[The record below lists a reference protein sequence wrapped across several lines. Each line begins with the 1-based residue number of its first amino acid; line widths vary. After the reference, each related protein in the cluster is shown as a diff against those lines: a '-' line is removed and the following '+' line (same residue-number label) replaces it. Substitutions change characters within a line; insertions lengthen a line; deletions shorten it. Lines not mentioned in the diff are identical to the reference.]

1 MVKKSEP
8 VQLTAADLRR
18 AADLQDKITA
28 MQAELARLL
37 GGVVS
42 SPAKAVKTPKA
53 AKASKPARRKP
64 NISDAG
70 RRRIAAA
77 QKARWAKVK
86 AEKAAAEK
94 PKAEKAKGETKAAKK
109 AK

>member
-1 MVKKSEP
+1 MAKKTEL
-8 VQLTAADLRR
+8 VELTAADLRR

-28 MQAELARLL
+28 LQADLARLL
-37 GGVVS
+37 GGGGGAA
-42 SPAKAVKTPKA
+42 PAKAAKTPKEA
-53 AKASKPARRKP
+53 KPARRKP
-64 NISDAG
+64 NISAAG

-86 AEKAAAEK
+86 AEKDNAASSA
-94 PKAEKAKGETKAAKK
+94 TKK

>member
-1 MVKKSEP
+1 MAKKSEP

-28 MQAELARLL
+28 MHADLARLL
-37 GGVVS
+37 GGVGSAPV
-42 SPAKAVKTPKA
+42 KAAKTPKA
-53 AKASKPARRKP
+53 VKAPKPARRKP

-86 AEKAAAEK
+86 AEKAATAEK
-94 PKAEKAKGETKAAKK
+94 PKAEAKAAKK

>member
-1 MVKKSEP
+1 MAKNTEIIG
-8 VQLTAADLRR
+8 LTAADLRR

-37 GGVVS
+37 GGAGS
-42 SPAKAVKTPKA
+42 APAKAGKAVKTG
-53 AKASKPARRKP
+53 RRKP
-64 NISDAG
+64 NISAAG

-86 AEKAAAEK
+86 AEKS
-94 PKAEKAKGETKAAKK
+94 KAAPAESKK

>member
-1 MVKKSEP
+1 MAKKTELAE
-8 VQLTAADLRR
+8 LTAADLRR

-28 MQAELARLL
+28 LQADLARLL
-37 GGVVS
+37 GGGGAAPS
-42 SPAKAVKTPKA
+42 KAVKTPKA
-53 AKASKPARRKP
+53 AKPARRKP
-64 NISDAG
+64 NISAAG

-86 AEKAAAEK
+86 AEKEKAAA
-94 PKAEKAKGETKAAKK
+94 PAAKK

>member
-1 MVKKSEP
+1 MAKKSES

-28 MQAELARLL
+28 MQADLARLL
-37 GGVVS
+37 GGGGSASV
-42 SPAKAVKTPKA
+42 KAAKTPKA
-53 AKASKPARRKP
+53 VKPAKAPKPARRKP

-86 AEKAAAEK
+86 AEKAATAEK
-94 PKAEKAKGETKAAKK
+94 PKAEAKAAKK